1 MEKSESI
8 KELAAALCKF
18 QGEVEKIKKEAKNPF
33 FNSKYATLANILD
46 VIRQPLANNGLSF
59 VQMPQNENTLV
70 TIIMHISGE
79 WISGSYSMR
88 PEKNT
93 PQGMGSC
100 ITYQRRYALASVLGL
115 NIDDDDDGNAASGNT
130 KSKSTPSAQS
140 AAPKK
145 KRLFLRTDDH
155 LVACCVDLIRGT
167 NNNGANKN
175 NLKWTLR
182 DFENAFDGFTNEDLA
197 FLNNLAQIAEQNEN
211 Q

>member
-8 KELAAALCKF
+8 KDLAAALCKF

-59 VQMPQNENTLV
+59 VQMPQGENSLV
-70 TIIMHISGE
+70 TIIMHVSGE
-79 WISGSYSMR
+79 WISGEYCMR

-130 KSKSTPSAQS
+130 KSKLASAQP
-140 AAPKK
+140 ATPKK
-145 KRLFLRTDDH
+145 KRLFVRTDDH